1 MMKHADV
8 RNYFMSELGL
18 GFGDAAVLASY
29 LINSNGDLS
38 GKVAEVDPEE
48 ALNQIYT
55 GPKAD
60 LRPLHDAIMAL
71 IMPFGPFE
79 IAPKKTTISLRRKRQ
94 FLLLGPATNTQIEI
108 GFNMKGV
115 TPGTR
120 LVENPPGGMCQY
132 KVRCSSRDDLDKEL
146 IGWMKTAY
154 DSAI

>member
-1 MMKHADV
+1 MKHTDV

-29 LINSNGDLS
+29 LINTNGDLS
-38 GKVAEVDPEE
+38 GKVAVVDPEE
-48 ALNQIYT
+48 ALNQIYSGT
-55 GPKAD
+55 KAE
-60 LRPLHDAIMAL
+60 LRSLHDAIMAQ
-71 IMPFGPFE
+71 IIPFGPFE
-79 IAPKKTTISLRRKRQ
+79 IAPKKTNISLRRKRQ

-120 LVENPPGGMCQY
+120 LKENPPGGMCQY
-132 KVRCSSRDDLDKEL
+132 KVRCSSRADLDDEL